1 MLNWK
6 SKQKAAVTALLV
18 VASFLL
24 MSLLEAF
31 APGLRSNSLLVL
43 NPLYALD
50 GGPVRLLLVLVWPVV
65 SAIAVFVKRDPEYGI
80 LTVFSLVFGGLLFE
94 YWSESLCCAQTYV
107 LFRIQDVHDV
117 TFLVM
122 ITGFVFLGAVAI
134 AVAMGSLGAL
144 PTWYVIER
152 KRTI

>member
-1 MLNWK
+1 MFNWK
-6 SKQKAAVTALLV
+6 SKQKAVVTALLV
-18 VASFLL
+18 FASFLL
-24 MSLLEAF
+24 MSVLDAF

-50 GGPVRLLLVLVWPVV
+50 GGPVRLLLVWPVV
-65 SAIAVFVKRDPEYGI
+65 SAVAVFIERDPEYGI

-107 LFRIQDVHDV
+107 LFRIQDIHDV
-117 TFLVM
+117 TLLAM
-122 ITGFVFLGAVAI
+122 MTGFVFLGAVAI

-144 PTWYVIER
+144 PMWYVIEK
-152 KRTI
+152 KRII